1 MFLKF
6 LYAFFL
12 ALSLLLIQACAPL
25 RSVQGPMQFIDD
37 RLTCSSVPSTLIV
50 MLPGAYDKPQDFIDH
65 GFVAAVRSR
74 RIDADIRLVDAHISY
89 YTNQQI
95 EHRLEDEIVAPAR
108 ARGYKRIWFAGIS
121 LGGYGTLLY
130 SAKNPSK
137 LDGFFVMA
145 PYMGSRNV
153 PAEVQRQGGLRK
165 WSDSRQGNIDIDLWR
180 SLQGYVTASS
190 ALPPAYLGFG
200 QSDRFAEIN
209 ALFADVLPRERSF
222 IVPGGHDWSTWKK
235 LWAKF
240 LDAAP
245 LPRID
250 QSTHSCTA
258 N

>member
-1 MFLKF
+1 M
-6 LYAFFL
+6 
-12 ALSLLLIQACAPL
+12 QACALL
-25 RSVQGPMQFIDD
+25 RSVEGPMQFIDN
-37 RLTCSSVPSTLIV
+37 RLTCDSTPSTLIV
-50 MLPGAYDKPQDFIDH
+50 MLPGAYDKPQDFIDQ

-74 RIDADIRLVDAHISY
+74 RIDADIRLVDAHIGY
-89 YTNQQI
+89 YSNQQI
-95 EHRLEDEIVAPAR
+95 EQRLENEVVAPAR

-145 PYMGSRNV
+145 PYMGSQDV
-153 PAEVQRQGGLRK
+153 PAEVQRQGGLKK
-165 WSDSRQGNIDIDLWR
+165 WSDKTQGNIDVDLWR
-180 SLQGYVTASS
+180 SLQGYATTSF

-209 ALFADVLPRERSF
+209 TLFADVLPRERSF
-222 IVPGGHDWSTWKK
+222 VVPGGHDWSTWQK

-240 LDAAP
+240 LDTAP

-250 QSTHSCTA
+250 QATHSCTA